1 MRRRHRPQQWWWYP
15 RVMRCHHRVGMAR
28 RIAVTA
34 RSTTTI
40 IVTTIGAMRAKI
52 ATIAAQGPPATTKMW
67 GISIATVGRVGDAE
81 FIFLQQPCAKL
92 RA

>member
-1 MRRRHRPQQWWWYP
+1 M
-15 RVMRCHHRVGMAR
+15 MAR

-40 IVTTIGAMRAKI
+40 IATTIGVMRVKI
-52 ATIAAQGPPATTKMW
+52 AIAAQGLPATTKMW